1 MRVHQSQSKI
11 CTRLAR
17 ISLCDGLVDDDRTA
31 DECRDTLRS
40 NGHCAPKNEEYE
52 ACSEDH
58 QIDPCYRQG
67 PADM

>member
-1 MRVHQSQSKI
+1 MRVHQSQSKRR
-11 CTRLAR
+11 TKLAS
-17 ISLCDGLVDDDRTA
+17 ISLCDRSVDDDRTA

-40 NGHCAPKNEEYE
+40 NGDCASRNEEYE